1 MGDNNVLLE
10 GISLFEYLMKRQD
23 KLPHEI
29 VNTMIEH
36 KQDLS
41 GVKVY
46 LECIIDDINKA
57 STNENIG
64 T

>member
-10 GISLFEYLMKRQD
+10 GISLFEYLIKRQD

-29 VNTMIEH
+29 VINMIEH

-46 LECIIDDINKA
+46 LECILDDINKA
-57 STNENIG
+57 STNENIRV
-64 T
+64 